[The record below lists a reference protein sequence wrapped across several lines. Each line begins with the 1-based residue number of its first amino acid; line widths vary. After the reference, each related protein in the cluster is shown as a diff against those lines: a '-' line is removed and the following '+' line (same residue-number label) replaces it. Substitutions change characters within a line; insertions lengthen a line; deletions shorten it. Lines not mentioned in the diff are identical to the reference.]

1 MLLLLLLLFLFFVL
15 FRGNN
20 NGVCIIMGAAAPPL
34 MSRIRGVIGLT
45 PAVAAAKSAH
55 DGSGELNLTLDDDA
69 GGDDGN
75 KLMILSLVTSLSLS
89 SLSSSPSS
97 SL

>member
-1 MLLLLLLLFLFFVL
+1 MLLLFLFFSL

-20 NGVCIIMGAAAPPL
+20 NGVCIIMGAAPPL